1 MIKMGN
7 LRAYTQSLDKNNTP
21 YKVWATTSPPLLLN
35 TWTDSTGETM
45 WQYDG
50 MTRTIM
56 SMALFGEAFWFIVLR
71 DRMNNPSVLEVLHP
85 AFIEVK
91 KRKMPDGTV
100 EKYYMYGSGVH
111 KTELSTSEVVHIP
124 FIALPGAERGL
135 NTIQYGGVAFALALA
150 AMEYGSR
157 WFAQGASPSWCGCG
171 SYSGTASNTRRQSR

>member
-1 MIKMGN
+1 MQRAGVPVTIHTSLQIDSVFTACRVLTNSMIKMGN

-91 KRKMPDGTV
+91 KR
-100 EKYYMYGSGVH
+100 
-111 KTELSTSEVVHIP
+111 
-124 FIALPGAERGL
+124 
-135 NTIQYGGVAFALALA
+135 
-150 AMEYGSR
+150 
-157 WFAQGASPSWCGCG
+157 
-171 SYSGTASNTRRQSR
+171 